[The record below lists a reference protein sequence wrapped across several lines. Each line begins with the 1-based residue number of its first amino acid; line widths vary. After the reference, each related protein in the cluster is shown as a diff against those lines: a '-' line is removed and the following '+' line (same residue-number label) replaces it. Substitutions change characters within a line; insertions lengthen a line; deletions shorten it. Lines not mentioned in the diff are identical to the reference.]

1 VGKKKD
7 ISKRFYFQ
15 VVYCEMTSKDDLHA
29 RVKNMPVT
37 PAEDSLALRKSD
49 PGYIL
54 TKLMAERSDLDED
67 GIEVGASRMNLKD
80 PVGSRF
86 PLP

>member
-37 PAEDSLALRKSD
+37 PAEDSLALRELDLRDVS
-49 PGYIL
+49 
-54 TKLMAERSDLDED
+54 TKLMTERSDLDED

-80 PVGSRF
+80 PVSSHSL
-86 PLP
+86 LP